1 MLAFVTIM
9 GHIIQAINVKCAII
23 LVEIASGIG
32 QMWLS
37 TLIPEINVP
46 KVMPAQAYAQK
57 HIPRGYVIT
66 EPVKQ
71 E

>member
-1 MLAFVTIM
+1 M

-23 LVEIASGIG
+23 LVEIVNGIG

-57 HIPRGYVIT
+57 HIHRDYATET

>member
-1 MLAFVTIM
+1 MSPTTPKLPIAMALARPAKVVSVVLP
-9 GHIIQAINVKCAII
+9 QPV
-23 LVEIASGIG
+23 
-32 QMWLS
+32 
-37 TLIPEINVP
+37 LIPEINVP